1 MHSRRGRTLL
11 LVEVGL
17 LAMLLF
23 LYHWQLLS
31 LRNDGVLHV
40 LCDYSGLHFCLN
52 ILQRSCSSLPL
63 KKPEPRRRERGG
75 EDANV

>member
-23 LYHWQLLS
+23 LHQLLS
-31 LRNDGVLHV
+31 LRNGGILHV
-40 LCDYSGLHFCLN
+40 LRNHSGLHFCLDV
-52 ILQRSCSSLPL
+52 LQRSCSGLWS
-63 KKPEPRRRERGG
+63 
-75 EDANV
+75 

>member
-23 LYHWQLLS
+23 LYQLLS
-31 LRNDGVLHV
+31 LRNDGILHV
-40 LCDYSGLHFCLN
+40 LCNYGGLHFCLN
-52 ILQRSCSSLPL
+52 ILQRSCSGLWS
-63 KKPEPRRRERGG
+63 
-75 EDANV
+75 